1 MDGATKCEIIGT
13 GRSKTIKADLFL
25 SRKALTMVEI
35 TQADPDAAASVILT
49 REVFDFL
56 MGAGP
61 LEGVEFGELHEGLPG
76 RFWWRAVL
84 RAAERETPA
93 HRLAAIAE
101 GRRQMREEAAKLLED
116 ANAKWQERVAVYRKA
131 GNNGPYLGYGSVSA
145 DEIRAIPIGDE

>member
-1 MDGATKCEIIGT
+1 MDE
-13 GRSKTIKADLFL
+13 
-25 SRKALTMVEI
+25 V
-35 TQADPDAAASVILT
+35 TQADRDAAASVILT

-93 HRLAAIAE
+93 HRHAAIAE
-101 GRRQMREEAAKLLED
+101 GRRQMREEAAREI
-116 ANAKWQERVAVYRKA
+116 ERYSESPHVLSVAGRVVA
-131 GNNGPYLGYGSVSA
+131 A
-145 DEIRAIPIGDE
+145 IRAIPIGDE